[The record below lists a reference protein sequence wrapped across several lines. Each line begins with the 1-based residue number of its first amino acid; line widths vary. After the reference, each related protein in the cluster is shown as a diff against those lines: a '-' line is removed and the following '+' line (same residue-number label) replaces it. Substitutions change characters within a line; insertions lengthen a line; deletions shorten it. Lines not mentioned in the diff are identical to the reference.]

1 MKLNR
6 RQFITASTATGTGLL
21 LSSMES
27 FANPIMANN
36 QSGYSLLIFATN
48 WGFSGTWDEFAAKIK
63 QAGYDGM
70 EIWWPDDEKDQNELF
85 TALDKYKLKIGF
97 LVGGGDKDF
106 QKHLSQFQQSLS
118 AAAKAKPVYINCH
131 SGKDFFSFDQS
142 KQFMDFTEKV
152 NKETGV
158 PIYHESHRGRILF
171 AANITR
177 QFIEKVPGLRLTLDI
192 SHWCNVHESYL
203 GDQEETI
210 AMALN
215 RTDHIHARI
224 GHPEGPQVN
233 DPRAPEWKQAVETHF
248 SWWDKIVERKKREG
262 KLMTFLT
269 EFGPPDYMPTLPYT
283 RQAVANQ
290 WDINVYMMEVL
301 RKRYA

>member
-1 MKLNR
+1 MNLNR
-6 RQFITASTATGTGLL
+6 RQFITSTAAASTGLL
-21 LSSMES
+21 LTSLTS
-27 FANPIMANN
+27 FAKPIMPDS

-48 WGFSGTWDEFAAKIK
+48 WGFTGSWDEFASKIK

-70 EIWWPDDEKDQNELF
+70 EVWWPTDEKNRAEL
-85 TALDKYKLKIGF
+85 LEVLNKHKLQVGF
-97 LVGGGDKDF
+97 LVGSGEKDF
-106 QKHLSQFQQSLS
+106 QNHLAQFQQNLS

-142 KQFMDFTEKV
+142 KQFMDYTEKI

-158 PIYHESHRGRILF
+158 PIYHETHRGRILF
-171 AANITR
+171 AATIAR

-203 GDQEETI
+203 SDQEETVSL
-210 AMALN
+210 ALR

-224 GHPEGPQVN
+224 GHPEGPQVS
-233 DPRAPEWKQAVETHF
+233 DPRAPEWSDAVKAHF
-248 SWWDKIVERKKREG
+248 SWWDKVVETKRKEG
-262 KLMTFLT
+262 KRITFLT
-269 EFGPPDYMPTLPYT
+269 EFGPADYMPTLPYT

-290 WDINVYMMEVL
+290 WDINVHMMEVL

>member
-1 MKLNR
+1 MNLNR
-6 RQFITASTATGTGLL
+6 RQFITSTAAASTGLL
-21 LSSMES
+21 LTSLTS
-27 FANPIMANN
+27 FAKPIMPDS

-48 WGFSGTWDEFAAKIK
+48 WGFTGSWDEFASKIK

-70 EIWWPDDEKDQNELF
+70 EVWWPTDEKNRAEL
-85 TALDKYKLKIGF
+85 LEVLNKHKLQVGF
-97 LVGGGDKDF
+97 LVGSGEKDF
-106 QKHLSQFQQSLS
+106 QKHLDQFQQNLS

-131 SGKDFFSFDQS
+131 SGKDFFSFEQN
-142 KQFMDFTEKV
+142 KQFMDYTEKI

-158 PIYHESHRGRILF
+158 PIYHETHRGRILF
-171 AANITR
+171 AATIAR

-203 GDQEETI
+203 SDQEETVSL
-210 AMALN
+210 ALR

-224 GHPEGPQVN
+224 GHPEGPQVS
-233 DPRAPEWKQAVETHF
+233 DPRAPEWSDAVKAHF
-248 SWWDKIVERKKREG
+248 SWWDKVVETKRKEG
-262 KLMTFLT
+262 KRITFLT
-269 EFGPPDYMPTLPYT
+269 EFGPADYMPTLPYT

-290 WDINVYMMEVL
+290 WDINVHMMEVL

>member
-1 MKLNR
+1 MKINR
-6 RQFITASTATGTGLL
+6 REFIASSTTIGTGLL
-21 LSSMES
+21 LTSLES
-27 FANPIMANN
+27 LAKPILAEN

-48 WGFSGTWDEFAAKIK
+48 WGFSGSSEEFASKIK

-70 EIWWPDDEKDQNELF
+70 EVWWPTDEKNRNELLE
-85 TALDKYKLKIGF
+85 ALNKHKLQVGF
-97 LVGGGDKDF
+97 LVGSGERDF
-106 QKHLSQFQQSLS
+106 QKHLAQFQQNLS

-131 SGKDFFSFDQS
+131 SGKDFFSFEQS
-142 KQFMDFTEKV
+142 RQFMDFTEKI

-158 PIYHESHRGRILF
+158 PVYHESHRGRILF
-171 AANITR
+171 AANIAR
-177 QFIEKVPGLRLTLDI
+177 QFIEKVPSLRLTLDI

-203 GDQEETI
+203 SDQEETI
-210 AMALN
+210 ALALS

-233 DPRAPEWKQAVETHF
+233 DPRAPEWSDAVKAHF
-248 SWWDKIVERKKREG
+248 SWWDKVVETKKKEG
-262 KLMTFLT
+262 RRMTFLT
-269 EFGPPDYMPTLPYT
+269 EFGPADYMPTLPYT

-290 WDINVYMMEVL
+290 WDINIHMMEVL

>member
-6 RQFITASTATGTGLL
+6 RQFIAASTATGTGLL

-27 FANPIMANN
+27 FAKPIMANN

-48 WGFSGTWDEFAAKIK
+48 WGFSGSWDEFALKVK

-70 EIWWPDDEKDQNELF
+70 EIWWPGDEKDRNDLF
-85 TALDKYKLKIGF
+85 AALDKHKLKIGF

-106 QKHLSQFQQSLS
+106 QKHLAQFQQSLS

-203 GDQEETI
+203 SDQEETI
-210 AMALN
+210 ALALN

-224 GHPEGPQVN
+224 GHPEGPQVS

-248 SWWDKIVERKKREG
+248 GWWDKIVERKKKEG

>member
-1 MKLNR
+1 MNLNR
-6 RQFITASTATGTGLL
+6 RQFITSTAAASTGLL
-21 LSSMES
+21 LTSLTS
-27 FANPIMANN
+27 FAKPIMPDS

-48 WGFSGTWDEFAAKIK
+48 WGFTGSWDEFASKIK

-70 EIWWPDDEKDQNELF
+70 EVWWPTDEKNRAEL
-85 TALDKYKLKIGF
+85 LEVLNKHKLQVGF
-97 LVGGGDKDF
+97 LVGSGEKDF
-106 QKHLSQFQQSLS
+106 QKHLAQFQQNLS

-142 KQFMDFTEKV
+142 KQFMDYTEKI

-158 PIYHESHRGRILF
+158 PIYHETHRGRILF
-171 AANITR
+171 AATIAR

-203 GDQEETI
+203 SDQEETVSL
-210 AMALN
+210 ALR

-224 GHPEGPQVN
+224 GHPEGPQVS
-233 DPRAPEWKQAVETHF
+233 DPRAPEWSDAVKAHF
-248 SWWDKIVERKKREG
+248 SWWDKVVETKRKEG
-262 KLMTFLT
+262 KRITFLT
-269 EFGPPDYMPTLPYT
+269 EFGPADYMPTLPYT

-290 WDINVYMMEVL
+290 WDINVHMMEVL

>member
-1 MKLNR
+1 MTYNR
-6 RQFITASTATGTGLL
+6 RQFIATSAAASTGLL
-21 LSSMES
+21 LSSLNTFS
-27 FANPIMANN
+27 KPIMSES

-48 WGFSGTWDEFAAKIK
+48 WGFSGSWHEFASKIK

-70 EIWWPDDEKDQNELF
+70 EVWWPDDEKDRNELF
-85 TALDKYKLKIGF
+85 AALTRHKLQCGF
-97 LVGGGDKDF
+97 LVGSGEKDF
-106 QKHLSQFQQSLS
+106 QKHLAQFQQSLS

-142 KQFMDFTEKV
+142 KQFMDLTEKV
-152 NKETGV
+152 SKQTGV

-177 QFIEKVPGLRLTLDI
+177 QFIEKVPSLRLTLDI

-203 GDQEETI
+203 SDQEETI

-233 DPRAPEWKQAVETHF
+233 DPRAPEWSDAVKVHF
-248 SWWDKIVERKKREG
+248 AWWDKVVEAKKKEG
-262 KLMTFLT
+262 KQMTFLT
-269 EFGPPDYMPTLPYT
+269 EFGPADYMPTLPYT

>member
-27 FANPIMANN
+27 FAKTIMTNN

-48 WGFSGTWDEFAAKIK
+48 WGFSGSWDEFALKVK

-70 EIWWPDDEKDQNELF
+70 EIWWPGDEKDRNELF
-85 TALDKYKLKIGF
+85 AALDKHKLKIGF

-106 QKHLSQFQQSLS
+106 QKHLAQFQQGLS
-118 AAAKAKPVYINCH
+118 AAAMAKPVYINCH
-131 SGKDFFSFDQS
+131 SGNDFFSLDQS

-158 PIYHESHRGRILF
+158 PIYHPSHRGRILF

-177 QFIEKVPGLRLTLDI
+177 QFIEKVSGLRLTLDI

-224 GHPEGPQVN
+224 GHPEGPQVS
-233 DPRAPEWKQAVETHF
+233 DPRAPEWKQAAETHF
-248 SWWDKIVERKKREG
+248 GWWDKIVERKKKEG

>member
-85 TALDKYKLKIGF
+85 TALDKHKLKIGF

-106 QKHLSQFQQSLS
+106 QKHLAQFQQSLS

>member
-1 MKLNR
+1 
-6 RQFITASTATGTGLL
+6 
-21 LSSMES
+21 
-27 FANPIMANN
+27 
-36 QSGYSLLIFATN
+36 
-48 WGFSGTWDEFAAKIK
+48 
-63 QAGYDGM
+63 
-70 EIWWPDDEKDQNELF
+70 
-85 TALDKYKLKIGF
+85 LKIGF

-106 QKHLSQFQQSLS
+106 QKHLAQFQQSLS

-152 NKETGV
+152 NRETGV

-203 GDQEETI
+203 SDQEEAI

-224 GHPEGPQVN
+224 GHPEGPQVS

-248 SWWDKIVERKKREG
+248 GWWDKIVERKKKEG

>member
-177 QFIEKVPGLRLTLDI
+177 QFIEKVSGLRLTLDI

-224 GHPEGPQVN
+224 GHPEGPQVS
-233 DPRAPEWKQAVETHF
+233 DPRAPEWKQAAETHF
-248 SWWDKIVERKKREG
+248 GWWDKIVERKKKEG

>member
-6 RQFITASTATGTGLL
+6 RQFIAASAATGTGLVL
-21 LSSMES
+21 TSIES
-27 FANPIMANN
+27 FAKPIMTTN
-36 QSGYSLLIFATN
+36 QSGYSLMIFATN
-48 WGFSGTWDEFAAKIK
+48 WGFSGSWDEFASKIK
-63 QAGYDGM
+63 QAGYNGM
-70 EIWWPDDEKDQNELF
+70 EVWWPSEEKDRNELF
-85 TALDKYKLKIGF
+85 TALDKHKLKIGF
-97 LVGGGDKDF
+97 LVGGSDKDF
-106 QKHLSQFQQSLS
+106 QKHLVQFQQSLS
-118 AAAKAKPVYINCH
+118 AAVKAKPVYINCH
-131 SGKDFFSFDQS
+131 SGKDFFSFEQS

-171 AANITR
+171 AANIAR
-177 QFIEKVPGLRLTLDI
+177 QFIEKVPSLRLTLDI

-203 GDQEETI
+203 SDQEETI

-215 RTDHIHARI
+215 RADHIHARI
-224 GHPEGPQVN
+224 GHPEGPQVS

-248 SWWDKIVERKKREG
+248 NWWDKVVERKKKEG

>member
-27 FANPIMANN
+27 FAKTIMTNN

-48 WGFSGTWDEFAAKIK
+48 WGFSGSWDEFALKVK

-70 EIWWPDDEKDQNELF
+70 EIWWPGDEKDRNELF
-85 TALDKYKLKIGF
+85 AALDKHKLKIGF

-203 GDQEETI
+203 SDQEETI

-224 GHPEGPQVN
+224 GHPEGPQVS

-248 SWWDKIVERKKREG
+248 GWWDKIVERKKKEG